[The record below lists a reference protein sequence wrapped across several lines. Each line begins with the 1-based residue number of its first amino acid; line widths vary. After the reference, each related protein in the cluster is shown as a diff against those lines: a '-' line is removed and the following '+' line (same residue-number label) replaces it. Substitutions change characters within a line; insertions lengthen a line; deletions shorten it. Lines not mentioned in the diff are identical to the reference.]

1 MERNEKIQNVNI
13 VEVIKVELIRGY
25 GEKGDPVR
33 KVFQY
38 WDLKGNLINDD
49 DIYLDPCN
57 TSSAVSESNFKDIQ

>member
-25 GEKGDPVR
+25 GVEGSPVR
-33 KVFQY
+33 KVIQY

-49 DIYLDPCN
+49 DYYLDS
-57 TSSAVSESNFKDIQ
+57 TIAVASSEIKS